1 MTGPTPKVGGRWPVV
16 AQDGRCGTRA
26 CISGPV
32 ATVMDLHA
40 ITKEFMAVFEEGDEL
55 NMGVPLKS
63 ITFMQMAISSS
74 S

>member
-1 MTGPTPKVGGRWPVV
+1 MRNKGMHLRPCCNIQS
-16 AQDGRCGTRA
+16 A
-26 CISGPV
+26 
-32 ATVMDLHA
+32 MDLHA